1 MSEETENSIVND
13 DDKRN
18 DLMFMWKNN
27 HENNNE
33 LNLSQKLELQSA
45 QKCEENSTKKGYSF
59 EKQSLKKYNELRNI

>member
-45 QKCEENSTKKGYSF
+45 
-59 EKQSLKKYNELRNI
+59 